1 MESSIPTEPVARSKA
16 VLWVGRVLS
25 ALPVLLMAFSAAMK
39 FSHSPEIVA
48 SFAGQFGYPEKTLFA
63 IGVIELAC
71 AVLYAI
77 PRTAILG
84 AILVTGYLGGAA
96 ATHVRISDPSF
107 IMPILLGVF
116 AWAGLYLR
124 DRRIADLLPLRRPQ
138 P

>member
-1 MESSIPTEPVARSKA
+1 MSRGT
-16 VLWVGRVLS
+16 LWAGRIIS
-25 ALPVLLMAFSAAMK
+25 ALPVLGLAFSAFGK
-39 FSHSPEIVA
+39 LR
-48 SFAGQFGYPEKTLFA
+48 GQAEVVQIFTGHFGYPPQTLTT
-63 IGVIELAC
+63 IGVLELAC